1 LLYVATTRARDEL
14 VVARRRGG
22 SAKSSWKLLDSWLSE
37 KGRHL
42 VDIAAE
48 EPAPRPKIQRQGK
61 AILEEIARTDGK
73 RHAKALPQYDFRS
86 VTSVAKAEEQ
96 SVPQLQLSLDE
107 ARESPPDR
115 PSRGFSWGTVVHGAP
130 PSSAQGGLPQQSL
143 ARICHELLVE
153 NERPV
158 DAGGKPAELD
168 ELMALIETLSS
179 SDLWRRARASERL
192 VVEMPFS
199 TLMPQRAQ
207 AGGDRAG
214 PSLYVEG
221 VIDLAFMEADGWSIA
236 DYKTDVGTDPGFPA
250 RHDSYRKQVDLYAEC
265 WSLLT
270 GEAVKERIL
279 FYTTQQR
286 LEIW

>member
-1 LLYVATTRARDEL
+1 
-14 VVARRRGG
+14 
-22 SAKSSWKLLDSWLSE
+22 
-37 KGRHL
+37 
-42 VDIAAE
+42 
-48 EPAPRPKIQRQGK
+48 
-61 AILEEIARTDGK
+61 
-73 RHAKALPQYDFRS
+73 
-86 VTSVAKAEEQ
+86 VAKAEEQ

-107 ARESPPDR
+107 TQESSPAR
-115 PSRGFSWGTVVHGAP
+115 PSRGFSWGTVVHGAL
-130 PSSAQGGLPQQSL
+130 AAAADGGLPRESL
-143 ARICHELLVE
+143 ARICHGLLVE

-158 DAGGKPAELD
+158 DANGKPAELD

-199 TLMPQRAQ
+199 TLTPQRTQ
-207 AGGDRAG
+207 AGGDPSAG

-221 VIDLAFMEADGWSIA
+221 VIDLAFMEADGWAIA